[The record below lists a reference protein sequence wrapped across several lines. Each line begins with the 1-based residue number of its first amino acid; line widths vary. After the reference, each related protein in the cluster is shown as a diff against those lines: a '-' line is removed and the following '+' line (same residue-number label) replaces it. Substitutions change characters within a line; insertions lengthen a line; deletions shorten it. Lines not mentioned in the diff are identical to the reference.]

1 MQVTLLFEAIKYLQ
15 TLEEKSH
22 VYQIIRASALVE
34 YAKSQPLK
42 FRSSTFWYFQTEAQ
56 QLIHSFWHIPIDGFV
71 VCIIFTFLRSSSS
84 NEPFEA

>member
-1 MQVTLLFEAIKYLQ
+1 MRVAALTNVTPLRLPALQEDLHLHNTGSHADYSAFRGHQYLQ

-42 FRSSTFWYFQTEAQ
+42 FRSSTFWYFQTEVQ
-56 QLIHSFWHIPIDGFV
+56 QPIHS
-71 VCIIFTFLRSSSS
+71 C
-84 NEPFEA
+84 